1 MKINVKGQQL
11 AKAGLE
17 LTQVLWGSSG
27 SHGLSLRAVGEFWL
41 RLCISVG
48 ILRAFLESWLPNLLS
63 DGHMATEETVPPRT
77 YFCQLSNG
85 TVNCAIHGL
94 SEQMRTYDAA

>member
-17 LTQVLWGSSG
+17 LTQVLWGSRG

-48 ILRAFLESWLPNLLS
+48 ILRAFLES
-63 DGHMATEETVPPRT
+63 
-77 YFCQLSNG
+77 
-85 TVNCAIHGL
+85 
-94 SEQMRTYDAA
+94 